1 MTTILDIICNIL
13 EKFLITASKG
23 VLDIK
28 YKKKTAQ
35 EQGVFRILKQFG
47 VWEHLW

>member
-28 YKKKTAQ
+28 YKKKQ
-35 EQGVFRILKQFG
+35 HKSREFSGF
-47 VWEHLW
+47 